1 MATAIQDSKALR
13 GTKRVCAACEVRF
26 YDLMR
31 SPIVCPSCGAE
42 HEPAARPPIELDE
55 RGVPTAKTG
64 WRRKPFKRPDP
75 LPADREGTEA
85 AEDTP
90 EDSAEEGTPAPA
102 LEEDDVVL
110 EQEPDEGDISGIVG
124 HDAPGPKDN

>member
-1 MATAIQDSKALR
+1 MQDVKALR

-31 SPIVCPSCGAE
+31 SPIVCPSCGGE
-42 HEPAARPPIELDE
+42 HEPLARPLIEIGE
-55 RGVPTAKTG
+55 RGTPSGKTS
-64 WRRKPFKRPDP
+64 WRRKPIKRPDP
-75 LPADREGTEA
+75 LPVAAQAAEG
-85 AEDTP
+85 AEDTR
-90 EDSAEEGTPAPA
+90 EDEAEDDTPAPA

-124 HDAPGPKDN
+124 HDGPEPKDN